1 MPDCLGQ
8 HQRFCALALDRAL
21 TSGAA
26 FLDTPACLADDC
38 SSQARLPR
46 LVRAFDRD
54 PRAVQFQAVHWMLRR
69 ERDLGVQPHPA
80 VRDLTA
86 AVGAPLFLCTATG
99 AAEVT
104 APADTAHCRGGFFC
118 DEPVR
123 LCGQMRPGNSGSTAF
138 A

>member
-1 MPDCLGQ
+1 VTVLFGLLTPPSCSN
-8 HQRFCALALDRAL
+8 HAL
-21 TSGAA
+21 
-26 FLDTPACLADDC
+26 PVE
-38 SSQARLPR
+38 Q
-46 LVRAFDRD
+46 
-54 PRAVQFQAVHWMLRR
+54 
-69 ERDLGVQPHPA
+69 

-86 AVGAPLFLCTATG
+86 AVGAPLFVCTATG

-123 LCGQMRPGNSGSTAF
+123 LPGQLRLENSGVHSFRPAVVCLRLM